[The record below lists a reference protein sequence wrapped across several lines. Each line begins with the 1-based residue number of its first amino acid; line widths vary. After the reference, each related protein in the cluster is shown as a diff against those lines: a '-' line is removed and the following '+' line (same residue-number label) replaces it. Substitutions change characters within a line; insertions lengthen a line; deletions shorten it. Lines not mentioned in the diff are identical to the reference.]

1 MTLPKLND
9 TPKYET
15 VVPSTGVKVKFR
27 PYLVKEEKVLLLAM
41 ESQDQAQALQAIVDT
56 IGACVTGDINISKLT
71 TFDVE
76 FLFLKIRSKS
86 VGEKS
91 NLVIGCKEC
100 KHENAVS
107 LNLDEVKIDVKG
119 APDGSIKLTDKI
131 TLKMRWPSY
140 QSVTTSQAVTQARTA
155 TEQAFAVVAKCIE
168 SIQTET
174 ENILAKDV
182 TEKELIDFLESMTS
196 DQYKK
201 LVEYVGAMPKLQHH
215 LKFNCEKCFAPNEIT
230 LEGIK
235 DFF

>member
-1 MTLPKLND
+1 MLPKLND

-15 VVPSTGVKVKFR
+15 YIPSTGVKVKFR

-56 IGACVTGDINISKLT
+56 ISACVYDKIETSKLT

-76 FLFLKIRSKS
+76 FLFLKIRAKS
-86 VGEKS
+86 VGERS
-91 NLVIGCKEC
+91 NLAVACKEC
-100 KHENAVS
+100 GHEHALS
-107 LNLDEVKIDVKG
+107 LNLDEVKMEVK
-119 APDGSIKLTDKI
+119 PPQSTIKLTDKVS
-131 TLKMRWPSY
+131 LKMKWPSY
-140 QSVTTSQAVTQARTA
+140 QSVTTSQSVTQARTA
-155 TEQAFAVVAKCIE
+155 TEQAFAVVSKCIE
-168 SIQTET
+168 SISTET

-182 TEKELIDFLESMTS
+182 SEAELIEFLDNLTS

-201 LVEYVGAMPKLQHH
+201 LIDYVSAMPKLQHT
-215 LKFNCEKCFAPNEIT
+215 LKFNCEKCFAANEIT